1 LSARTLSEHASKAL
15 LAQYG
20 VPLAAERL
28 VANADEARAAAR
40 ELGFPV
46 VLKLCGDAIAHK
58 TERDL
63 VRLGLRDGDAV
74 ASAAAELLAKARP
87 EDGAVGLLV
96 AEQVRGTRELIAG
109 LVRDPQFGAC
119 VMLGVGGVL
128 AEALRDVV
136 FAAVPLDLAGAR
148 ALPDRLATRALLGPF
163 RGEPAIDRDALA
175 RVLVGLSRLT
185 QERPDVASVD
195 LNPLIVRGGVPL
207 AVDALV
213 ELGVGAAA
221 PPSAPLRIS
230 DADVLDRFRPLFH
243 PRGII
248 VAGAST
254 HPGKFGFVT
263 LHNLRRFG
271 YAGELFGVNRDG
283 EAVLGQPSFRS
294 IDEIPDGAADLVFVC
309 TPNQA
314 NVDLLRACAKKGVR
328 AAFVASGGYGEA
340 GEGGRAL
347 ERELV
352 SVADSLGILL
362 AGPNGQGVIST
373 PVSMCAQI
381 VAPYPPPGRI
391 SVASQSGNLVS
402 SFLNYAVASGV
413 GISKAISCGNSA
425 QTTLADYL
433 DYFAADPETA
443 VALAYL
449 EGVADGAHF
458 VESLR
463 AFTARKPLVLVKG
476 GVAAEG
482 KRAAASHTGSLASD
496 DRVFDGICAQYG
508 ALRAPSVEEAY
519 EWAATFATQ
528 PLPRG
533 RRTVVFTTAGGWG
546 VLAAD
551 ACAAAGL
558 ELVALPAEIKQKI
571 DALGARALEP
581 QQPDRPRGRRD
592 ARHDSRG
599 ARHRL
604 PTPRRRRGDPPGHR
618 HPGRQRLR
626 VEVGR
631 VLPRVRAR
639 AHRRLSRAPGPP
651 LCAGGARGVGAPRQA
666 RPHRDR
672 ARELRS
678 PLRQQRPA
686 RRARG
691 GPALLCERPPRR
703 ARAACARR
711 LRGIPEEPRCVIADN
726 FSCCS
731 RPCSPSAVPGRHPR
745 RRRWVRSRRA
755 RTSPTACRAS
765 RPTTTTAPSRTGSRA
780 ARAGRPCETQ
790 CCHCRARRSSRND
803 AATCTPSRAA

>member
-1 LSARTLSEHASKAL
+1 MR
-15 LAQYG
+15 
-20 VPLAAERL
+20 
-28 VANADEARAAAR
+28 ARA
-40 ELGFPV
+40 
-46 VLKLCGDAIAHK
+46 
-58 TERDL
+58 
-63 VRLGLRDGDAV
+63 
-74 ASAAAELLAKARP
+74 
-87 EDGAVGLLV
+87 
-96 AEQVRGTRELIAG
+96 
-109 LVRDPQFGAC
+109 
-119 VMLGVGGVL
+119 
-128 AEALRDVV
+128 
-136 FAAVPLDLAGAR
+136 
-148 ALPDRLATRALLGPF
+148 
-163 RGEPAIDRDALA
+163 
-175 RVLVGLSRLT
+175 
-185 QERPDVASVD
+185 
-195 LNPLIVRGGVPL
+195 
-207 AVDALV
+207 
-213 ELGVGAAA
+213 
-221 PPSAPLRIS
+221 S
-230 DADVLDRFRPLFH
+230 DAEVLERFRPLFH

-271 YAGELFGVNRDG
+271 YAGRLFGVNRDG
-283 EAVLGQPSFRS
+283 EEVLGQPSFRS

-314 NVDLLRACAKKGVR
+314 NVELLRSCAKKGVR

-340 GEGGRAL
+340 GEAGRAL

-352 SVADSLGILL
+352 SVANALGILL

-433 DYFAADPETA
+433 DYFGADPETA

-458 VESLR
+458 IDALR

-496 DRVFDGICAQYG
+496 DRVFDGICQQWG

-558 ELVALPAEIKQKI
+558 ELIALPAAVKEKI
-571 DALGARALEP
+571 DALVPARWSRNNPIDLAGGETRDTIPEVLDIVCGHSDVDAVIHLGIGIQAASAYVLKSGGFYPGYGLERIVSYHERQDRRYAQAAREASERHGKPVLTATELVNCDRHYGNSGPLGVREEGRLCYASAHRAVRAL
-581 QQPDRPRGRRD
+581 R
-592 ARHDSRG
+592 A
-599 ARHRL
+599 L
-604 PTPRRRRGDPPGHR
+604 
-618 HPGRQRLR
+618 
-626 VEVGR
+626 VEY
-631 VLPRVRAR
+631 A
-639 AHRRLSRAPGPP
+639 
-651 LCAGGARGVGAPRQA
+651 
-666 RPHRDR
+666 
-672 ARELRS
+672 EY
-678 PLRQQRPA
+678 
-686 RRARG
+686 
-691 GPALLCERPPRR
+691 
-703 ARAACARR
+703 
-711 LRGIPEEPRCVIADN
+711 
-726 FSCCS
+726 
-731 RPCSPSAVPGRHPR
+731 
-745 RRRWVRSRRA
+745 
-755 RTSPTACRAS
+755 
-765 RPTTTTAPSRTGSRA
+765 
-780 ARAGRPCETQ
+780 RAGLEIV
-790 CCHCRARRSSRND
+790 
-803 AATCTPSRAA
+803 

>member
-1 LSARTLSEHASKAL
+1 MAAFATSKTLSEHASKAL

-20 VPLAAERL
+20 VPIAAERL
-28 VANADEARAAAR
+28 VSSAGEARTAAT
-40 ELGFPV
+40 ELGYPV

-74 ASAAAELLAKARP
+74 TAAAAELLVKARP

-96 AEQVRGTRELIAG
+96 AEQVRGSRELIAG
-109 LVRDPQFGAC
+109 LVRDPQFGPC

-136 FAAVPLDLAGAR
+136 FASVPLDEAQAR
-148 ALPDRLATRALLGPF
+148 ALPDRLATRALLGEF

-175 RVLVGLSRLT
+175 RVLLGLSRLAL
-185 QERPDVASVD
+185 ERSDVASVD
-195 LNPLIVRGGVPL
+195 VNPLIVRGGVPL

-213 ELGVGAAA
+213 ELELEPA
-221 PPSAPLRIS
+221 PVARARVS
-230 DADVLDRFRPLFH
+230 DAEVLERFRPLFH

-254 HPGKFGFVT
+254 HPGKFGFVS

-271 YAGELFGVNRDG
+271 YAGRLFAVNREGAD
-283 EAVLGQPSFRS
+283 VLGQPTVRT
-294 IDEIPDGAADLVFVC
+294 IDEVPDGAADLVFVC

-314 NVDLLRACAKKGVR
+314 NVELLRACAKKGVR

-340 GEGGRAL
+340 GEAGRAL

-352 SVADSLGILL
+352 SVANALGIVL

-433 DYFAADPETA
+433 DYFGADPETA

-449 EGVADGAHF
+449 EGVPDGAHF
-458 VESLR
+458 IDALR

-496 DRVFDGICAQYG
+496 DRVFDGICRQWG
-508 ALRAPSVEEAY
+508 ALRAPTVEEAY

-533 RRTVVFTTAGGWG
+533 RRVVVFTTAGGWG

-558 ELVALPAEIKQKI
+558 ELIALPASVRERV
-571 DALGARALEP
+571 DALVPARWSKGNPIDLAGGETRDTIPEVLDIVCGHPEVDAVIHLGIGIQAASANVLESGP
-581 QQPDRPRGRRD
+581 FYPEYGLERIVLYHQRQDRRFAEAAREASERHAKPVLTATELVNCDRHYGNSGPLGVREEGRLCY
-592 ARHDSRG
+592 AS
-599 ARHRL
+599 
-604 PTPRRRRGDPPGHR
+604 
-618 HPGRQRLR
+618 
-626 VEVGR
+626 
-631 VLPRVRAR
+631 
-639 AHRRLSRAPGPP
+639 AHRAIRSLRAMVDY
-651 LCAGGARGVGAPRQA
+651 AEYRQ
-666 RPHRDR
+666 
-672 ARELRS
+672 E
-678 PLRQQRPA
+678 
-686 RRARG
+686 
-691 GPALLCERPPRR
+691 
-703 ARAACARR
+703 
-711 LRGIPEEPRCVIADN
+711 
-726 FSCCS
+726 
-731 RPCSPSAVPGRHPR
+731 
-745 RRRWVRSRRA
+745 
-755 RTSPTACRAS
+755 
-765 RPTTTTAPSRTGSRA
+765 GSR
-780 ARAGRPCETQ
+780 
-790 CCHCRARRSSRND
+790 
-803 AATCTPSRAA
+803 